1 MKKEN
6 TLLEL
11 LVGIVFAGIVIQIV
25 CLLVS
30 KNYLYDAV
38 GVWSGIGIS
47 CFSAIHMKHSIEEA
61 LELGEV
67 GAVKHIRIGYAVRML
82 VAILIAGVVIYFKLG
97 NYITL
102 LISIFSLKVAAYLQP
117 LTHRILK
124 KEG

>member
-47 CFSAIHMKHSIEEA
+47 CFSAIHMKNSIEEA